1 MQSDKIEVE
10 SLTNQISKDEIKK
23 KINYIKES
31 KT

>member
-23 KINYIKES
+23 KNQLHKRI
-31 KT
+31 